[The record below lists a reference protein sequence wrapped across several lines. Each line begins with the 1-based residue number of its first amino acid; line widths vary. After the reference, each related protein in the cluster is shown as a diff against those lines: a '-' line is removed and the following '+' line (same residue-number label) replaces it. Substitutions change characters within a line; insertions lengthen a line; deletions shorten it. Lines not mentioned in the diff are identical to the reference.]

1 MLARCGRVAHICE
14 ANQILQSV
22 FPVAI
27 AFFETVKFA
36 ILWFI
41 RNELQIRTRQRG
53 NCSTLAGKSRG
64 GTPFCRMWKTGFP
77 RSIVSKQQAAGNWK
91 FFGAAVFQKCC
102 RGVGEQP
109 TFAKQIGFCNFVFL
123 LQLHVLKL
131 SNSNKVVSWESR
143 LQIRTRQRGNCS
155 MLAGKSRGGTP
166 FCRMLQIGFSK
177 SFLALF
183 HVKCCS

>member
-1 MLARCGRVAHICE
+1 MT
-14 ANQILQSV
+14 
-22 FPVAI
+22 P
-27 AFFETVKFA
+27 
-36 ILWFI
+36 I
-41 RNELQIRTRQRG
+41 RKLFHAD
-53 NCSTLAGKSRG
+53 C
-64 GTPFCRMWKTGFP
+64 
-77 RSIVSKQQAAGNWK
+77 KQWAAGNWK

-155 MLAGKSRGGTP
+155 TLVGKSRGGTP
-166 FCRMLQIGFSK
+166 FCRMRKIGFPKRSSSRETIWIRFGRNASLSACVLFAGGHVVRITFQ
-177 SFLALF
+177 SFLDFSFPEFFMFSEWRTAF
-183 HVKCCS
+183 TNFF